1 MSSGKAHPVPFH
13 AKVQTVLL
21 FQCWKFP
28 CFGHTLHRGQPGPRV
43 QGGLSFWTPG
53 CVHIPPPSYWLVLLT
68 RAGGG
73 AGGPCTP
80 PFPWPSGIYI
90 TFRDTKSRKNA
101 ILAVLVFGTP
111 CFKFLSRNFLKL
123 SFRHNYFF
131 SYFPVSAYVNVQ
143 STALSVYCFNIFLG
157 MLLPC
162 CDQLTFQYSYNVF
175 YIIFFL
181 SLYPV

>member
-1 MSSGKAHPVPFH
+1 MFWWIFLNPIFFRVATGCSQGSALSAFLWI
-13 AKVQTVLL
+13 VLN
-21 FQCWKFP
+21 K
-28 CFGHTLHRGQPGPRV
+28 
-43 QGGLSFWTPG
+43 GGSK
-53 CVHIPPPSYWLVLLT
+53 
-68 RAGGG
+68 GGG
-73 AGGPCTP
+73 AGGPCP
-80 PFPWPSGIYI
+80 PPWTDRNLWRPLGA
-90 TFRDTKSRKNA
+90 TFRDPKSRKNA
-101 ILAVLVFGTP
+101 VLVVSVFGTP
-111 CFKFLSRNFLKL
+111 CLKFLSQNFLKL
-123 SFRHNYFF
+123 PFRHNYFF